1 MARDQMTELKRS
13 RIRRKTHRLIASQ
26 YPTVGVFDD
35 LTSDPG
41 DLRVAF
47 ILEAMTN
54 DRLVAA
60 QRIKLLPDKEII
72 AGPVGSG
79 ASIVMAAF
87 LHADEA
93 GGRFTDS
100 RLGGWYAAFEL
111 ATAIAETLHHNDRR
125 LRLSAGGFPNR
136 IQIRELI
143 VNINA
148 DLVDVRGLQKD
159 RPELYRDADYSASQA
174 FASEI
179 RWPKSALPEN
189 GVVFDSVRRK
199 SGTNVCIFW
208 PSKVPLPVVQGDH
221 FEYQWDAAGHPTVMK
236 LTSIEL

>member
-1 MARDQMTELKRS
+1 MAWDQMTALKRS
-13 RIRRKTHRLIASQ
+13 RIRRKTHRLIASKS
-26 YPTVGVFDD
+26 TVGVFDD
-35 LTSDPG
+35 LTSDPS
-41 DLRVAF
+41 DVRAAF
-47 ILEAMTN
+47 ILEALTN
-54 DRLVAA
+54 DRLAA
-60 QRIKLLPDKEII
+60 QRINLLPDKEII
-72 AGPVGSG
+72 VGPVDSG

-93 GGRFTDS
+93 GGRFTDG

-111 ATAIAETLHHNDRR
+111 ETAIAETIHHNARR

-143 VNINA
+143 VTIKA

-174 FASEI
+174 IASEF
-179 RWPKSALPEN
+179 RWPKSPEN

-221 FEYQWDAAGHPTVMK
+221 FEYQWDASGHPTVMK
-236 LTSIEL
+236 LTNIEL

>member
-1 MARDQMTELKRS
+1 MTALKRS
-13 RIRRKTHRLIASQ
+13 RIRRKTHRLIASKH
-26 YPTVGVFDD
+26 PTVGVFDD

-47 ILEAMTN
+47 ILETLTN
-54 DRLVAA
+54 DRLAA
-60 QRIKLLPDKEII
+60 QRINLLPDEEII

-93 GGRFTDS
+93 GGRFTDG
-100 RLGGWYAAFEL
+100 RLGGWYAAFDLE
-111 ATAIAETLHHNDRR
+111 TAIAETMHHNDRR
-125 LRLSAGGFPNR
+125 LRLSTGGFPNR

-143 VNINA
+143 VKISA
-148 DLVDVRGLQKD
+148 DLIDARDLQKE
-159 RPELYRDADYSASQA
+159 RPELYRDTDYSASQA

-179 RWPKSALPEN
+179 RWPKSSPPEN

-199 SGTNVCIFW
+199 NGMNVCIFW

-221 FEYQWDAAGHPTVMK
+221 FEYQWDAAGHPTVVK
-236 LTSIEL
+236 LTNVEI

>member
-1 MARDQMTELKRS
+1 MTTETYRALELL
-13 RIRRKTHRLIASQ
+13 RISNNLLECAFWAADSL
-26 YPTVGVFDD
+26 DD
-35 LTSDPG
+35 RGAALTSTIME
-41 DLRVAF
+41 AQQK
-47 ILEAMTN
+47 LEAAM
-54 DRLVAA
+54 V
-60 QRIKLLPDKEII
+60 
-72 AGPVGSG
+72 
-79 ASIVMAAF
+79 AF

-93 GGRFTDS
+93 GGRFTDG
-100 RLGGWYAAFEL
+100 RLGGWYPACEL
-111 ATAIAETLHHNDRR
+111 ETAIAETMHHNDRR

-143 VNINA
+143 VTIKT

-159 RPELYRDADYSASQA
+159 RPELYRDADYSASQT

-179 RWPKSALPEN
+179 RWPKSLPPEN

-199 SGTNVCIFW
+199 RGTNVCIFW

-236 LTSIEL
+236 LTNIEL